1 MKAQRQTTFTAISLL
16 LLFSALAA
24 GASAHPMVY
33 NLDDKDESGAV
44 GVQYAAA
51 FAPQSHNTMNSAAL
65 YLRFRKAAPVAES
78 DIPAEEYVQPFMR
91 FRRRSSK
98 ALIPAATHLYAVEQ
112 KRLYNLAQ
120 LRAVK
125 KATAATAHGA
135 WRKFNWG
142 VVL

>member
-1 MKAQRQTTFTAISLL
+1 
-16 LLFSALAA
+16 
-24 GASAHPMVY
+24 MVY
-33 NLDDKDESGAV
+33 NLDDKDDGGAG

-65 YLRFRKAAPVAES
+65 YLRFRKAAPAES

-91 FRRRSSK
+91 FRRRSSQ